1 MHAEA
6 MTGKPA
12 VALAAFAKGTA
23 AHWEPD

>member
-12 VALAAFAKGTA
+12 VALAAFAKRTA